1 MIRRPPRSTLFP
13 YTTLFRSHEGDPGI
27 PDEEDRRAEQVRED
41 AQADVDPLPRSAE
54 PFPAVVPEVDRE
66 RLGEEEE
73 RVDPVRREEDR
84 RHVRPKL
91 RVVADEQ
98 EQEERAQERGRRE
111 GGEDEL
117 DELVGEPVVAR
128 GTR

>member
-1 MIRRPPRSTLFP
+1 
-13 YTTLFRSHEGDPGI
+13 
-27 PDEEDRRAEQVRED
+27 AEQVRED

-54 PFPAVVPEVDRE
+54 PLPAVVPEVDRE

-84 RHVRPKL
+84 RHVCPKL

-111 GGEDEL
+111 GGEEEIDEL
-117 DELVGEPVVAR
+117 EGEAALEVD
-128 GTR
+128 TREHTHSPQD